1 VTRGAAPRGVARRS
15 AAPRGMAAI
24 VQTPALALVLLLAAV
39 LLLGGCGSAATKA
52 GSGADASGSAAATGG
67 ATPAASGA
75 TEAPS
80 ATPTARP
87 SPTRTPKTPRPT
99 PSATPPGSTTS
110 GGAGNGATGASSGA
124 SGATT
129 VVFVDVRQG
138 DAVVIKAGSWT
149 GLIDGGPSGS
159 EPAIEAALAKLGVRR
174 LSAVVVSHMHA
185 DHTGGLTHIVSEW
198 RPRTAYVAGTP
209 TSALAGAMRGA
220 GTTVVQVR
228 RGAGLR
234 FGAARAEVLSP
245 AGLSGDPNSDSLVLR
260 LEAGGKSFL
269 FTGDCTG
276 PSEAAVGSICARG
289 PPIDVLKVAHHGSRY
304 STSATF
310 LAATRP
316 RVAVIS
322 VGPNSY
328 GHPTPA
334 TVGRLLAGG
343 SRVYTTWK
351 NGGVTFTVSATGAM
365 SISFSRSSQP
375 VKKATA
381 AGGGGQIDAGAA
393 TGAGTSSGASGG
405 TIVYVTRTGECY
417 HADGCRYLSSS
428 RLRIA
433 LKDARGEYR
442 PCSVCDPP
450 R

>member
-1 VTRGAAPRGVARRS
+1 MTRGTAPFLKVL
-15 AAPRGMAAI
+15 
-24 VQTPALALVLLLAAV
+24 ALALSLAVAV
-39 LLLGGCGSAATKA
+39 LLGGCGSAGTPGVTGA
-52 GSGADASGSAAATGG
+52 GSSSGGFAATGG
-67 ATPAASGA
+67 AT
-75 TEAPS
+75 EAPS
-80 ATPTARP
+80 PPPTAKP
-87 SPTRTPKTPRPT
+87 SPTRTLKTPRPT
-99 PSATPPGSTTS
+99 PSATPA
-110 GGAGNGATGASSGA
+110 GARASGA
-124 SGATT
+124 SGASSGVTT
-129 VVFVDVRQG
+129 VVFVDVGQG
-138 DAVVIKAGSWT
+138 DAIVIKSGSWT
-149 GLIDGGPSGS
+149 GLVDGGPSGS

-209 TSALAGAMRGA
+209 SSALAGTLRGA

-245 AGLSGDPNSDSLVLR
+245 ADLSGDPNGDSVVLR
-260 LEAGGKSFL
+260 LEAGNKSFL
-269 FTGDCTG
+269 FTVDCTG
-276 PSEAAVGSICARG
+276 PNETAVGSICARG
-289 PPIDVLKVAHHGSRY
+289 PPIDVLKVSHHGSRY
-304 STSATF
+304 STSAGF
-310 LAATRP
+310 LVEARP

-334 TVGRLLAGG
+334 TVGRLLAAG

-351 NGGVTFTVSATGAM
+351 NGGVTFTVSATRAM
-365 SISFSRSSQP
+365 SVSFSRSSQP

-381 AGGGGQIDAGAA
+381 AGGGGRSDGGAA
-393 TGAGTSSGASGG
+393 TGAGAASASSGASGG

-417 HADGCRYLSSS
+417 HAGGCHYLSGS

-433 LKDARGEYR
+433 LKDARGRYR
-442 PCSVCDPP
+442 SCSVCDPP

>member
-1 VTRGAAPRGVARRS
+1 MGDDGGAETVTVGTAPRRT
-15 AAPRGMAAI
+15 API
-24 VQTPALALVLLLAAV
+24 LKALALALSLAAV
-39 LLLGGCGSAATKA
+39 VLFGGCGSAATTA
-52 GSGADASGSAAATGG
+52 GSGADASAGVAATGG
-67 ATPAASGA
+67 ATQPPAQPLPA
-75 TEAPS
+75 
-80 ATPTARP
+80 
-87 SPTRTPKTPRPT
+87 RTPKTPRPT
-99 PSATPPGSTTS
+99 PTVTPSGSATPGSTAS
-110 GGAGNGATGASSGA
+110 GGAGKGASGGAGKGA

-129 VVFVDVRQG
+129 VVFVDVGQG
-138 DAVVIKAGSWT
+138 DATVIKSGSWT
-149 GLIDGGPSGS
+149 GLIDGGPPGS
-159 EPAIEAALAKLGVRR
+159 EPVIEAALAKLGVRR

-209 TSALAGAMRGA
+209 TSALAGALSGA

-245 AGLSGDPNSDSLVLR
+245 AGLSGDANSDSVVLR
-260 LEAGGKSFL
+260 LDAGGRSFL

-276 PSEAAVGSICARG
+276 PNEAAVGSICARG

-304 STSATF
+304 STTSAF
-310 LAATRP
+310 LADTRP
-316 RVAVIS
+316 RVAVIC

-334 TVGRLLAGG
+334 TVGRLLAAG
-343 SRVYTTWK
+343 SRIYTTWK
-351 NGGVTFTVSATGAM
+351 NGGVTFTVSAAGAL
-365 SISFSRSSQP
+365 SVSFARSSQP
-375 VKKATA
+375 LKKATA
-381 AGGGGQIDAGAA
+381 ARGGGESDGGAA
-393 TGAGTSSGASGG
+393 AGIGAAAASSGASGD

-428 RLRIA
+428 RIRIA
-433 LKDARGEYR
+433 LKDARGKYR